1 MTNVEYVTKNLVREI
16 RKSNEYNQY
25 QRLRRRISRDPELM
39 RRVDEYRLK
48 CFEIQNDE
56 VREDDEERLMQLVK
70 DHEDILQDAVVGE
83 FLISERRLC
92 RMIRSILDA
101 VTDAANLHLE
111 L

>member
-25 QRLRRRISRDPELM
+25 QRLRRRISKDPELM
-39 RRVDEYRLK
+39 RRVDEYRRL
-48 CFEIQNDE
+48 CFEIQIDE
-56 VREDDEERLMQLVK
+56 PQPDDEEQLLQLVK
-70 DHEDILQDAVVGE
+70 DHEDILQDSAVSE

-92 RMIRSILDA
+92 RMIRNIMNA